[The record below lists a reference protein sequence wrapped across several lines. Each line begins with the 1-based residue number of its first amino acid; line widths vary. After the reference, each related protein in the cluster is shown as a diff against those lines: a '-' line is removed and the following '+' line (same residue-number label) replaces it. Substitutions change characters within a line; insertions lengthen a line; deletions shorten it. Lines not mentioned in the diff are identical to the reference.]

1 MTYIQV
7 ITPNPDV
14 PCTPGWCLQYVRQA
28 YGLPARYSSATEAWD
43 NSTSQHTDWDFPDCW
58 VPVWFS
64 LATEPAGHV
73 ALLAPDGSVYSS
85 SDANT
90 STPHHH
96 PSLDDLISYYAAGN
110 PLTYLGWTEDVASYP
125 VIADSSIGYESA
137 TITPLEDTLSAAEV
151 DAIVLE
157 SNKQHIETRRIFL
170 EALAAVPGNV
180 LKQPVPYKDPV
191 TGADTGQPTNLA
203 TVVGFTDFQ
212 HNATRTSIP
221 AAVLNQNLGDGT
233 NANLA
238 GILVAINAKPAAATN
253 VSGASIDVDVLVA
266 RLKAELPAAQFE
278 YFKTQI
284 TK

>member
-1 MTYIQV
+1 MSFIQV
-7 ITPNPDV
+7 ITPNPDI
-14 PCTPGWCLQYVRQA
+14 PCTPGWCLQYVRQT
-28 YGLPARYSSATEAWD
+28 YGLPARYSSATEAWN
-43 NSTSQHTDWDFPDCW
+43 NSTSQHQDWDFPADCW

-73 ALLAPDGSVYSS
+73 ALRTPDGSVYSS

-221 AAVLNQNLGDGT
+221 AAVLNQNSRGRHEREPRRNPGCH
-233 NANLA
+233 
-238 GILVAINAKPAAATN
+238 
-253 VSGASIDVDVLVA
+253 
-266 RLKAELPAAQFE
+266 QC
-278 YFKTQI
+278 KTRSRDQRVGRQH
-284 TK
+284 

>member
-1 MTYIQV
+1 
-7 ITPNPDV
+7 
-14 PCTPGWCLQYVRQA
+14 
-28 YGLPARYSSATEAWD
+28 
-43 NSTSQHTDWDFPDCW
+43 

-73 ALLAPDGSVYSS
+73 ALRTPDGSVYSS

>member
-1 MTYIQV
+1 VTYIQV

-73 ALLAPDGSVYSS
+73 ALRAPDGSVYSS

-125 VIADSSIGYESA
+125 VIADSSIGYES
-137 TITPLEDTLSAAEV
+137 TIITPVQEDDLTPEERATLFSVLDKINTSVAALPQPQYWNDLINAVARV
-151 DAIVLE
+151 DG
-157 SNKQHIETRRIFL
+157 
-170 EALAAVPGNV
+170 AVP
-180 LKQPVPYKDPV
+180 
-191 TGADTGQPTNLA
+191 NL
-203 TVVGFTDFQ
+203 
-212 HNATRTSIP
+212 P
-221 AAVLNQNLGDGT
+221 AAVLNVEFILPDGT
-233 NANLA
+233 VTNLA
-238 GILVAINAKPAAATN
+238 GILSAINAKPVTAGTVVTTPATDPQAIADA
-253 VSGASIDVDVLVA
+253 VLSGI
-266 RLKAELPAAQFE
+266 Q
-278 YFKTQI
+278 TQWS
-284 TK
+284 KP

>member
-1 MTYIQV
+1 MTFIQV
-7 ITPNPDV
+7 ITPNPEI

-43 NSTSQHTDWDFPDCW
+43 NSTSQHADWDFPADCW

-73 ALLAPDGSVYSS
+73 ALRAPDGSVYSS

-110 PLTYLGWTEDVASYP
+110 PLTYLGWTEDVAGYP
-125 VIADSSIGYESA
+125 VVADSSIGFESA
-137 TITPLEDTLSAAEV
+137 TITPVQEDTLSA
-151 DAIVLE
+151 E
-157 SNKQHIETRRIFL
+157 S
-170 EALAAVPGNV
+170 EANIIAAVNFAFERIKNELPNDTAAAV
-180 LKQPVPYKDPV
+180 LGHPVPYKDPV
-191 TGADTGQPTNLA
+191 TGADAGQPTTLG
-203 TVVGFTDFQ
+203 TVVGFTDYQ
-212 HNATRTSIP
+212 HNATRSSVP
-221 AAVLNQNLGDGT
+221 AAVLNQNIGDGT

-238 GILVAINAKPAAATN
+238 GILVAINAKPAGVTN
-253 VSGASIDVDVLVA
+253 VTTFDVDALVA
-266 RLKAELPAAQFE
+266 RLKAELPVAVLAE
-278 YFKTQI
+278 LTAKL